1 MKHKFAAQLYTLRNE
16 INLDFPG
23 VLWKLKDMGWEAVQ
37 IDGLFGYSAQEI
49 ARVMKQAG
57 LETAGMHVP
66 LDRLKNEF
74 DQVLEEARIFET
86 SDIICPY
93 LDEKMR
99 NAEGYIQAKKEL
111 IQISRKAS
119 PLGFHIGYHNHDFEF
134 MTSVDG
140 VTALDYILAPEDG
153 VRIFPEIDTY
163 WVKKAGLDPLTY
175 IQRCT
180 SRMPIVH
187 LKDMSADKCEDFV
200 EIGEGCIDFL
210 PILNWGEQNGVQ
222 WYAVEQDEC
231 SGNPLDSLE
240 LSLKNL
246 MNMTSNHLTN

>member
-16 INLDFPG
+16 LSLDFPG

-49 ARVMKQAG
+49 SHVMKQAG
-57 LETAGMHVP
+57 LKTAGMHVP
-66 LDRLKNEF
+66 LFRLINEF
-74 DQVLEEARIFET
+74 EQVLEEARLFET
-86 SDIICPY
+86 KEIICPY
-93 LDEKMR
+93 LEEDMR
-99 NAEGYIQAKKEL
+99 NAEGYIQAKNEL
-111 IQISRKAS
+111 IQISRKAA
-119 PLGFHIGYHNHDFEF
+119 PLGFRIGYHNHDFEF
-134 MTSVDG
+134 MTTIDG
-140 VTALDYILAPEDG
+140 ENALDYILAPEVG
-153 VRIFPEIDTY
+153 VSIFPEIDTY
-163 WVKKAGLDPLTY
+163 WVKKAGLDPLGY
-175 IQRCT
+175 IKPYS
-180 SRMPIVH
+180 SRMPILH
-187 LKDMSADKCEDFV
+187 LKDMSNNDRKDFV

-246 MNMTSNHLTN
+246 MDMTSNHLPN